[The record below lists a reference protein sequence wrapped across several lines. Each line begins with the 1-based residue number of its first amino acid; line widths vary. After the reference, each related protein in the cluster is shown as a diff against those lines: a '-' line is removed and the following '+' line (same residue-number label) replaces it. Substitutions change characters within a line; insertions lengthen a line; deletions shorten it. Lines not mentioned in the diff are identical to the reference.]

1 MQYVF
6 RHAALSVVNTMTVFF
21 LFCFVFFFCCFF
33 FFGGGGFKLN
43 LLVSFIDISLLTE
56 DFPSELCLFL

>member
-6 RHAALSVVNTMTVFF
+6 RHAALSVFNTIT
-21 LFCFVFFFCCFF
+21 FFFVCFF
-33 FFGGGGFKLN
+33 GGGGGGFKLN
-43 LLVSFIDISLLTE
+43 LLVSFIDISLLPE